1 MGQLNFENLQT
12 DFLLEFASSAVVL
25 VIGWLAVLTTRR
37 FFAPKEVRLVQ
48 LAFVAHALGAF
59 AQVTITREFYGS
71 GDIMVYWIEGIAL
84 ADVLRYDFV
93 EFAPRLLT
101 TFLHEQPDLPFTL
114 YGTGAT
120 ASQSVVSGV
129 LQFITGDSLFG
140 SSLLL
145 SMMSLLG
152 KVGLYS
158 AIKPELAEDKQLTV
172 GAAILLLP
180 STVYWCGSLSK
191 EAVAIAF
198 FGTLVWALRKI
209 AARERLLLM
218 VPLALISLVVVAMIK
233 AYILLALSF
242 AGGVWVFWTA
252 KRKKSAPLVVK
263 PVYLVLGALLSLG
276 GLSVVARINPEYG
289 SEQIQ
294 ERASKQHMHGAEA
307 GGDSYYEL
315 GGAADEER
323 PLSQQLLLAPAGLF
337 TALFRPLV
345 FEARSAMVLAN
356 SVESTTLFIL
366 LLVSLF
372 WLGLGR
378 AWSIIVESPAM
389 MFCLVFTA
397 SFGSAVGVLTTNLG
411 TLSRYRAPMMPF
423 FAVLVAVLWLE
434 AKKARLARI
443 TANAAPVQARRS
455 GMTSAPVSGR

>member
-1 MGQLNFENLQT
+1 MNFENLQT
-12 DFLLEFASSAVVL
+12 DFLLEFGSSLIVL
-25 VIGWLAVLTTRR
+25 VTAWLAVLTTRR
-37 FFAPKEVRLVQ
+37 SFTPKEVRLVQ
-48 LAFVAHALGAF
+48 LAFVAHALGSF
-59 AQVTITREFYGS
+59 AQVTVTREFYGS
-71 GDIMVYWIEGIAL
+71 GDIMLYWVEGIAL
-84 ADVLRYDFV
+84 ADALRYDFV
-93 EFAPRLLT
+93 EFAPRLLS
-101 TFLHEQPDLPFTL
+101 TFLHEPPELPFAL
-114 YGTGAT
+114 YGSGAT
-120 ASQSVVSGV
+120 ASQSVVSAG

-158 AIKPELAEDKQLTV
+158 AIKPELAEDKRLTV
-172 GAAILLLP
+172 GAAILILP

-191 EAVAIAF
+191 EAVAITF

-209 AARERLLLM
+209 AARERLLVV
-218 VPLALISLVVVAMIK
+218 VPLALVSVVVVAMIK

-252 KRKKSAPLVVK
+252 QRKKSAAPLVVK
-263 PVYLVLGALLSLG
+263 PVYLVLGGLLSLG

-289 SEQIQ
+289 AEQLQ
-294 ERASKQHMHGAEA
+294 ERASKQHIHGAEA

-315 GGAADEER
+315 GGTADEER
-323 PLSQQLLLAPAGLF
+323 PLSEQLLLAPAGLF

-345 FEARSAMVLAN
+345 FEARSVMVLAN
-356 SVESTTLFIL
+356 SVESTTLFVL

-372 WLGLGR
+372 WLGLGK
-378 AWSIIVESPAM
+378 AWSIIIESPAM

-423 FAVLVAVLWLE
+423 FAALVAVLWLE
-434 AKKARLARI
+434 AKQARSARI
-443 TANAAPVQARRS
+443 ALNATPLQARRN